1 MTITVTV
8 SNTTFSQLR
17 TKVNQVIGVVNT
29 LGTGNVSN
37 TYLQATFA
45 TKAYAASNVYVKT
58 LLANT
63 NAYIATRASWS
74 ALTSTNTAIRNYV
87 DSKAS
92 QLVNGSYNLTLQANS
107 ALRLPSGVKLISGF
121 PGFGQYL
128 SNFATL
134 AGDYAYL
141 SSANGY
147 SYIGVENQVPVIGN
161 GPNMWAFDPDGTIRF
176 PDNTIQSTAYTGS
189 AAYLQVSNANAKF
202 ATKAYAASNTA
213 VRLLISDRIQV
224 ANVAARYATK
234 AYAASNAYVK
244 LVLANTNAY
253 IAAVAASSGGGNGVI
268 LTSLSS
274 SLIPSSNVNFDLGS
288 PTKRW
293 RSLYLSNNTIYLGT
307 ARITVGTNN
316 NIVFIANNQPAK
328 IEAAAL
334 VVTANTPSSFQN
346 LTITNLVLNNVLGT
360 QYGGTGKSSLTQN
373 GVMYASNSTAFAF
386 ATGSN
391 GKIMQIGSN
400 GVPKFDDVDGG
411 SFP

>member
-1 MTITVTV
+1 MTITTTV
-8 SNTTFSQLR
+8 SNTTFAQLR

-45 TKAYAASNVYVKT
+45 TKAYAASN
-58 LLANT
+58 A
-63 NAYIATRASWS
+63 
-74 ALTSTNTAIRNYV
+74 
-87 DSKAS
+87 
-92 QLVNGSYNLTLQANS
+92 
-107 ALRLPSGVKLISGF
+107 
-121 PGFGQYL
+121 
-128 SNFATL
+128 
-134 AGDYAYL
+134 
-141 SSANGY
+141 
-147 SYIGVENQVPVIGN
+147 
-161 GPNMWAFDPDGTIRF
+161 
-176 PDNTIQSTAYTGS
+176 
-189 AAYLQVSNANAKF
+189 
-202 ATKAYAASNTA
+202 A

-224 ANVAARYATK
+224 ANVAATYQTKAIERAALANTNAFISTKANWSSLTATNTALRILINDRIQVANVVARYATK

-244 LVLANTNAY
+244 LILANTNAY
-253 IAAVAASSGGGNGVI
+253 IAAVAASSGGGNGVS

-274 SLIPSSNVNFDLGS
+274 SLIPSSNINFDLGS

-328 IEAAAL
+328 LEAAQL

-346 LTITNLVLNNVLGT
+346 LTITNLVLNNVLGV
-360 QYGGTGKSSLTQN
+360 QYGGTGKTALTQN

-411 SFP
+411 SFA